1 MKKKMKTP
9 LEVFAAPT
17 TTGQLVKAWRKN
29 FEIPQEEMAFA
40 CGISQA
46 NLSAIENDRREVGP
60 RVALRLASFMGL
72 VPDIILYPN
81 GFDSEPEFL
90 EVQKRKE
97 DQRARGLIAANVGYA
112 QAFLSALS
120 CALRLG
126 IFPLCT
132 RP

>member
-1 MKKKMKTP
+1 MKKKMKAP
-9 LEVFAAPT
+9 LEVFAVPT
-17 TTGQLVKAWRKN
+17 TAGQLVKAWRTN
-29 FEIPQEEMAFA
+29 FEIPQDDMAFA

-72 VPDIILYPN
+72 APDIILYPN

-97 DQRARGLIAANVGYA
+97 KLKGLAG
-112 QAFLSALS
+112 
-120 CALRLG
+120 
-126 IFPLCT
+126 
-132 RP
+132 

>member
-1 MKKKMKTP
+1 MKRKTP
-9 LEVFAAPT
+9 LEVFATPT
-17 TTGQLVKAWRKN
+17 TTGQLVKAWRTG
-29 FEIPQEEMAFA
+29 FEVAQDDMAFA

-81 GFDSEPEFL
+81 GFDSEPEFV

-97 DQRARGLIAANVGYA
+97 KLKGIAG
-112 QAFLSALS
+112 
-120 CALRLG
+120 
-126 IFPLCT
+126 
-132 RP
+132 

>member
-17 TTGQLVKAWRKN
+17 TTGQLVKAWQKN

-97 DQRARGLIAANVGYA
+97 KIKGLAG
-112 QAFLSALS
+112 
-120 CALRLG
+120 
-126 IFPLCT
+126 
-132 RP
+132 